1 MIRIVK
7 FVVFF
12 IFIGS
17 QSNNYVY
24 AADSPPAIDYATL
37 KAPNSVI
44 AGEAIEIIF
53 RATDDVGLDLIGPV
67 ASYRSLEY
75 PKLFIFFYKQL
86 NLFFV
91 QSLIRGNTICVRRF

>member
-75 PKLFIFFYKQL
+75 PKLFIFFNYI
-86 NLFFV
+86 F
-91 QSLIRGNTICVRRF
+91 